1 MSTPTPWAQHE
12 DEPRVIVAL
21 AAPTMSLLGIDYDDT
36 AAVVLS
42 AEDAALIVHR
52 VNVHDDLLAALKW
65 VQQHAI
71 EAASP
76 HEFSRLFTHAG
87 SEGFRVLGA
96 AIARAEGGE
105 S

>member
-1 MSTPTPWAQHE
+1 MLKEHTPTPWAQHE
-12 DEPRVIVAL
+12 DEPRVIVAV
-21 AAPTMSLLGIDYDDT
+21 AAPTMSLLGLDSHDT
-36 AAVVLS
+36 AVVWS

-96 AIARAEGGE
+96 AIARAEGR
-105 S
+105 